1 MAKTASIQIS
11 VTDEQVRQVLARL
24 ILDDDKAFRVWRFHQ
39 APAEYRAL
47 SRHGGDED
55 FVVVGPA
62 GSSDAD
68 YIADRLTVCGCEQH
82 TVGALDVYI
91 TAHA

>member
-1 MAKTASIQIS
+1 MATTSIQLS

-24 ILDDDKAFRVWRFHQ
+24 VIDDDKACRVWRFDD

-55 FVVVGPA
+55 YIVVGPT
-62 GSSDAD
+62 GSGDAD
-68 YIADRLTVCGCEQH
+68 QIAYRLTVCASECH
-82 TVGALDVYI
+82 RVGALDVYI